1 MHRTC
6 TTLAEISYDIY
17 VIGRELPQS
26 IPLKKTYKADRMKL
40 FFNKG
45 FLFYAEY
52 NVRLF
57 CKLLFLKKDILLAN
71 DADTLLPNYIISK
84 LFRKKLIFDSHELFS
99 EIPELVNRPTVKR
112 IWQLIEKSII
122 PNIKNSITV
131 SESIAN
137 HYKKKYNSQFKV
149 IRNVPYKASVER
161 GEFPFNRGNKKIIL
175 YQGSVNVG
183 RGLELMIDAMP
194 LIENALFVIVG
205 EGDITQQ
212 LKQKVEENKL
222 AERVIFLGRIAPE
235 KLQML
240 TPLADAGISLEEDL
254 GLNYRYA
261 LPNKLFDYIQ
271 AQIPVIVSNL
281 PEMRAMV
288 KKYDVGIVLEER
300 TQENLAQQ
308 ITKMLQQGKK
318 TWKEQLK
325 NASEELNWQKES
337 EKLIDFFNSLD

>member
-1 MHRTC
+1 MG
-6 TTLAEISYDIY
+6 YDIY

-26 IPLKKTYKADRMKL
+26 IPLKRVYKTNRMKL

-52 NVRLF
+52 NIRLF

-71 DADTLLPNYIISK
+71 DVDTLLPNYLISR

-99 EIPELVNRPTVKR
+99 EIPELVNRPTIKR
-112 IWQLIEKSII
+112 IWQMIEKSII
-122 PNIKNSITV
+122 PNIKNGITV
-131 SESIAN
+131 SESIVN
-137 HYKKKYNSQFKV
+137 YYKQKYNSQFEV
-149 IRNVPYKASVER
+149 IRNVPFRTSVEQ
-161 GEFPFNRGNKKIIL
+161 GEFPFDRGNKKIIL

-194 LIENALFVIVG
+194 LIENVLFVIVG

-222 AERVIFLGRIAPE
+222 SDKVIFLGRIAPE
-235 KLQML
+235 SLQMITL
-240 TPLADAGISLEEDL
+240 LADVGISLEEGL

-281 PEMRAMV
+281 PEMITIV
-288 KKYDVGIVLEER
+288 KKYDVGIVLQER
-300 TQENLAQQ
+300 TTSYLAQQ
-308 ITKMLQQGKK
+308 VTKILLEGKEP
-318 TWKEQLK
+318 WKDQLK

-337 EKLIDFFNSLD
+337 EKLIDFFNNLD

>member
-1 MHRTC
+1 
-6 TTLAEISYDIY
+6 
-17 VIGRELPQS
+17 LPQS
-26 IPLKKTYKADRMKL
+26 IPLKRAYETDRMKL
-40 FFNKG
+40 LFNKG

-149 IRNVPYKASVER
+149 IRNVPYKASVEQ
-161 GEFPFNRGNKKIIL
+161 GEFPFNKGNKKIIL

-183 RGLELMIDAMP
+183 RGLELMIGAMT
-194 LIENALFVIVG
+194 LIENALFVIIG

-212 LKQKVEENKL
+212 LQQKVEEMKL
-222 AERVIFLGRIAPE
+222 ADKVIFLGRIAPE

-240 TPLADAGISLEEDL
+240 TPLADVGISMEEDL

-281 PEMRAMV
+281 PEMRSV
-288 KKYDVGIVLEER
+288 VEKYDVGFVLEER
-300 TQENLAQQ
+300 TPENLAQQ
-308 ITKMLQQGKK
+308 ITKILQEGKEL
-318 TWKEQLK
+318 WKDQLK
-325 NASEELNWQKES
+325 KASEELNWQKES
-337 EKLIDFFNSLD
+337 EKLKTIMQNLQ

>member
-1 MHRTC
+1 MG
-6 TTLAEISYDIY
+6 YDIY

-26 IPLKKTYKADRMKL
+26 IPLKRAYETDRMKL
-40 FFNKG
+40 LFNKG

-52 NVRLF
+52 NIRLF
-57 CKLLFLKKDILLAN
+57 CKLLFLKKDMLLAN
-71 DADTLLPNYIISK
+71 DADTLLPNYFISR

-99 EIPELVNRPTVKR
+99 EIPELVNKPIVKR

-122 PNIKNSITV
+122 PNIKNGITV

-137 HYKKKYNSQFKV
+137 HYKQRYNSQFEV
-149 IRNVPYKASVER
+149 IRNIPYKESVER

-240 TPLADAGISLEEDL
+240 TPLADVGISLEEDL

-281 PEMRAMV
+281 PEMRSV
-288 KKYDVGIVLEER
+288 VEEYDIGVVLQKR
-300 TQENLAQQ
+300 IISNLAQQ
-308 ITKMLQQGKK
+308 ITKILQEGKEP
-318 TWKEQLK
+318 WKDQLK
-325 NASEELNWQKES
+325 KASEELNWQKES
-337 EKLIDFFNSLD
+337 EKLKIMIQNLQ